1 MVNTAHDNGEGL
13 AALVRCSDG
22 RVHRRARIHPPMLLQ
37 HLSLTNVRNFI
48 RLETEVLPGATL
60 IIGANAQGKTSLLEA
75 VYYLAR
81 ASSPHAQSDRQLINF
96 LALREA
102 SPFARL
108 VAEFRRADRPQR
120 VEIRLVLE
128 PGNSTSEA
136 RLHREVLLNG
146 VRRRVSDLASGLHAV
161 LFLPQ
166 DLRVLEGPPSERRQH
181 LDSSLAQADASYGE
195 TLSEY
200 GKVLAQRNALLKQI
214 AEDGSQTSQL
224 SFWDEELAEHGATLI
239 RGRALALAEQDRL
252 AAPIHHDLTRGREA
266 LHLEY
271 IPNYDPLPP
280 AAQLGLPLQ
289 AAPDR
294 TVISWQAV
302 RDGLLRALQD
312 HRPEDLARGSTS
324 IGPHRD
330 DFRFTSNGVDLRAYG
345 SRGQN
350 RTAILA
356 LKLAEIEWL
365 HQRTSEWPVLLL
377 DEVLAELDAERRQD
391 LLQRVIAL
399 PQAMVTTADPEMF
412 DEGFRLRAAV
422 WEVAAGALRPLSP
435 AAPRHPA

>member
-1 MVNTAHDNGEGL
+1 
-13 AALVRCSDG
+13 
-22 RVHRRARIHPPMLLQ
+22 MLLQ

-48 RLETEVLPGATL
+48 RLETEVHSGATL
-60 IIGANAQGKTSLLEA
+60 IVGANAQGKTSLLEA

-96 LALREA
+96 LALQETA
-102 SPFARL
+102 PFARL

-128 PGNSTSEA
+128 PGNSSTEP

-146 VRRRVSDLASGLHAV
+146 VRRRVSDLAGGLHAV

-181 LDSSLAQADASYGE
+181 LDSSLAQADAAYGE
-195 TLSEY
+195 ALSEY
-200 GKVLAQRNALLKQI
+200 GKVLAQRNALLKQLGEHGNQ
-214 AEDGSQTSQL
+214 ASQL
-224 SFWDEELAEHGATLI
+224 TFWDEELAEHGATLI
-239 RGRALALAEQDRL
+239 RGRALALAEHDRL

-271 IPNYDPLPP
+271 LPSYDPLPP
-280 AAQLGLPLQ
+280 SAQLGLPLQ

-294 TVISWQAV
+294 TVIGRQAI
-302 RDGLLRALQD
+302 RDGLLLALEE

-324 IGPHRD
+324 MGPHRD
-330 DFRFTSNGVDLRAYG
+330 DFRFTSNGIDLRAYG

-350 RTAILA
+350 RTAMLS
-356 LKLAEIEWL
+356 LKLAEVEWL
-365 HQRTSEWPVLLL
+365 RQRTSEWPVLLL
-377 DEVLAELDAERRQD
+377 DEVLAELDGERRQD
-391 LLQRVIAL
+391 LLQRVTAL

-412 DEGFRLRAAV
+412 TREFRQHATM
-422 WEVAAGALRPLSP
+422 WEVASGALRPEPP
-435 AAPRHPA
+435 AAPGLSA

>member
-1 MVNTAHDNGEGL
+1 
-13 AALVRCSDG
+13 
-22 RVHRRARIHPPMLLQ
+22 MLLQ
-37 HLSLTNVRNFI
+37 HLSLTNVRNFV
-48 RLETEVLPGATL
+48 RLETEVPPGPTL
-60 IIGANAQGKTSLLEA
+60 VVGANAQGKTSLLEA

-96 LALREA
+96 LALQEA
-102 SPFARL
+102 TPFARL

-128 PGNSTSEA
+128 PGAPGAET

-146 VRRRVSDLASGLHAV
+146 VRRRVSDLAGGLHAV

-166 DLRVLEGPPSERRQH
+166 DLRILEGPPSERRAH
-181 LDSSLAQADASYGE
+181 LDSSLAQADAAYAE
-195 TLSEY
+195 ALSEY

-214 AEDGSQTSQL
+214 GEQSNHAPQL

-239 RGRALALAEQDRL
+239 RGRALALAEHDRL
-252 AAPIHHDLTRGREA
+252 AAPIHRDLTRERET

-271 IPNYDPLPP
+271 LPSYDPLPAP
-280 AAQLGLPLQ
+280 GAQLDLPLQ

-294 TVISWQAV
+294 TVVSRQAI
-302 RDGLLRALQD
+302 RDGLLHALERL
-312 HRPEDLARGSTS
+312 RPEDLARGSTS
-324 IGPHRD
+324 LGPHRD
-330 DFRFTSNGVDLRAYG
+330 DFRFTSNGIDLRAYG

-350 RTAILA
+350 RTAMLS
-356 LKLAEIEWL
+356 LKLAEVEWL

-377 DEVLAELDAERRQD
+377 DEVLAELDGERRQD

-399 PQAMVTTADPEMF
+399 PQSMVTAADIEMF
-412 DEGFRLRAAV
+412 GADFRRKATV
-422 WEVAAGALRPLSP
+422 WQVAAGALRPVPSDARP
-435 AAPRHPA
+435 NPG

>member
-1 MVNTAHDNGEGL
+1 
-13 AALVRCSDG
+13 
-22 RVHRRARIHPPMLLQ
+22 MLLQ

-48 RLETEVLPGATL
+48 RLETEVHSGATL
-60 IIGANAQGKTSLLEA
+60 IVGANAQGKTSLLEA

-96 LALREA
+96 LALQETA
-102 SPFARL
+102 PFARL

-128 PGNSTSEA
+128 PGNASTEP

-146 VRRRVSDLASGLHAV
+146 VRRHVSDLAGGLHAV

-166 DLRVLEGPPSERRQH
+166 DLRVLEGPPSERRHH
-181 LDSSLAQADASYGE
+181 LDSSLAQADAAYAE
-195 TLSEY
+195 ALSEY
-200 GKVLAQRNALLKQI
+200 GKVLAQRNALLKQLGEHGNQ
-214 AEDGSQTSQL
+214 ASQL
-224 SFWDEELAEHGATLI
+224 TFWDEELAEHGATLI

-271 IPNYDPLPP
+271 LPSYDPLPP
-280 AAQLGLPLQ
+280 SAQLGLPLQ

-294 TVISWQAV
+294 TVIGRQAI
-302 RDGLLRALQD
+302 RDGLLHALEE

-324 IGPHRD
+324 MGPHRD
-330 DFRFTSNGVDLRAYG
+330 DFRFTSNGIDLRAYG

-350 RTAILA
+350 RTALLA
-356 LKLAEIEWL
+356 LKLAEVEWL

-377 DEVLAELDAERRQD
+377 DEVLAELDDERRQD
-391 LLQRVIAL
+391 LVQRVTAL

-412 DEGFRLRAAV
+412 SREFRQHATM
-422 WEVAAGALRPLSP
+422 WEIAAGALRPLPP
-435 AAPRHPA
+435 AAPGLPA

>member
-1 MVNTAHDNGEGL
+1 
-13 AALVRCSDG
+13 
-22 RVHRRARIHPPMLLQ
+22 MLLQ

-48 RLETEVLPGATL
+48 RLETEVPSGATL
-60 IIGANAQGKTSLLEA
+60 IVGANAQGKTSLLEA

-102 SPFARL
+102 TPFARL

-128 PGNSTSEA
+128 PGNASTEP

-146 VRRRVSDLASGLHAV
+146 VRRRVSDLAGGLHAV

-181 LDSSLAQADASYGE
+181 IDSSLAQADAAYAE
-195 TLSEY
+195 ALSEY
-200 GKVLAQRNALLKQI
+200 GKVLAQRNALLKQLG
-214 AEDGSQTSQL
+214 EQGNQTSQL

-239 RGRALALAEQDRL
+239 RARALALTEHDRL
-252 AAPIHHDLTRGREA
+252 AAPIHHDLTRGRET

-271 IPNYDPLPP
+271 LPSYDPLPP
-280 AAQLGLPLQ
+280 ATQLGLPLQ

-294 TVISWQAV
+294 TVISRQAI
-302 RDGLLRALQD
+302 RDGLLHALEEQ
-312 HRPEDLARGSTS
+312 RQEDLARGSTS
-324 IGPHRD
+324 LGPHRD
-330 DFRFTSNGVDLRAYG
+330 DFRFTSNGIDLRAYG

-350 RTAILA
+350 RTAMLA
-356 LKLAEIEWL
+356 LKLAEVEWL

-377 DEVLAELDAERRQD
+377 DEVLAELDGERRQD
-391 LLQRVIAL
+391 LLHRVTAL
-399 PQAMVTTADPEMF
+399 PQAMVTTADAEMF
-412 DEGFRLRAAV
+412 NEEFRRRATV
-422 WEVAAGALRPLSP
+422 WEVAAGTLRPLQP
-435 AAPRHPA
+435 AAPRDPA

>member
-1 MVNTAHDNGEGL
+1 
-13 AALVRCSDG
+13 
-22 RVHRRARIHPPMLLQ
+22 MLLQ

-48 RLETEVLPGATL
+48 RLETEVLSGTTL
-60 IIGANAQGKTSLLEA
+60 IVGANAQGKTSLLEA

-128 PGNSTSEA
+128 PGNTSSEPH
-136 RLHREVLLNG
+136 LHREVLLNG
-146 VRRRVSDLASGLHAV
+146 VRRRVSDLAGGLHAV

-181 LDSSLAQADASYGE
+181 LDSSLAQADAAYAE
-195 TLSEY
+195 ALAEY
-200 GKVLAQRNALLKQI
+200 GKVLSQRNALLKQLG
-214 AEDGSQTSQL
+214 EQGNQTSQL

-239 RGRALALAEQDRL
+239 RSRALALAEHDRL
-252 AAPIHHDLTRGREA
+252 AAPIHSDLTRGRET

-271 IPNYDPLPP
+271 LPSFDPLPA

-289 AAPDR
+289 ATPDR
-294 TVISWQAV
+294 TGIGRQAI
-302 RDGLLRALQD
+302 RDGLLRALEEQ
-312 HRPEDLARGSTS
+312 RPEDLARGSTS
-324 IGPHRD
+324 VGPHRD
-330 DFRFTSNGVDLRAYG
+330 DFRFTSNGIDLRAYG

-350 RTAILA
+350 RTAMLA
-356 LKLAEIEWL
+356 LKLAEAEWL

-377 DEVLAELDAERRQD
+377 DEVLAELDSERRQD
-391 LLQRVIAL
+391 LLQRVANL
-399 PQAMVTTADPEMF
+399 PQAMITTADVEMF
-412 DEGFRLRAAV
+412 HEGFRQRASV
-422 WEVAAGALRPLSP
+422 WEIKAGELRPLQP
-435 AAPRHPA
+435 NPPRDAV

>member
-1 MVNTAHDNGEGL
+1 
-13 AALVRCSDG
+13 
-22 RVHRRARIHPPMLLQ
+22 MLLQ

-48 RLETEVLPGATL
+48 RLETEVLSGATL
-60 IIGANAQGKTSLLEA
+60 IVGANAQGKTSLLEA

-102 SPFARL
+102 APFARL

-128 PGNSTSEA
+128 PGNSSTEP

-146 VRRRVSDLASGLHAV
+146 VRRRVSDLAGGLHAV

-181 LDSSLAQADASYGE
+181 LDSSLAQADAAYAES
-195 TLSEY
+195 LSEY
-200 GKVLAQRNALLKQI
+200 GRVLAQRNALLKQLG
-214 AEDGSQTSQL
+214 DQGNQTSQL

-239 RGRALALAEQDRL
+239 RGRALALAEHDRL
-252 AAPIHHDLTRGREA
+252 AAPIHHDLTRGRET

-271 IPNYDPLPP
+271 LPSYDPLPP
-280 AAQLGLPLQ
+280 AAQLGLPIQ
-289 AAPDR
+289 TAPDR
-294 TVISWQAV
+294 TVVSRQAI
-302 RDGLLRALQD
+302 RDGLLHALEEQ
-312 HRPEDLARGSTS
+312 RPEDLARGSTS
-324 IGPHRD
+324 LGPHRD
-330 DFRFTSNGVDLRAYG
+330 DFRFTSNGIDLRSYG

-350 RTAILA
+350 RTAMLA
-356 LKLAEIEWL
+356 LKLAEVEWL

-377 DEVLAELDAERRQD
+377 DEVLAELDSERRQD
-391 LLQRVIAL
+391 LLRRVTDL
-399 PQAMVTTADPEMF
+399 PQAMVTTADVEMF
-412 DEGFRLRAAV
+412 DEEFCQRATV
-422 WEVAAGALRPLSP
+422 WEVAAGALRPWQPS
-435 AAPRHPA
+435 APRDPA

>member
-1 MVNTAHDNGEGL
+1 MDGEGPGAL
-13 AALVRCSDG
+13 ACFSACRLDP
-22 RVHRRARIHPPMLLQ
+22 RARINSPMLLQ

-48 RLETEVLPGATL
+48 RLETEVLSGTTL
-60 IIGANAQGKTSLLEA
+60 IVGANAQGKTSLLEA

-102 SPFARL
+102 APFARL

-128 PGNSTSEA
+128 PGNTSSEP

-146 VRRRVSDLASGLHAV
+146 VRRRVSDLAGGLHAV

-181 LDSSLAQADASYGE
+181 LDSSLAQADAAYAE
-195 TLSEY
+195 ALSEY
-200 GKVLAQRNALLKQI
+200 GKVLAQRNALLKQLG
-214 AEDGSQTSQL
+214 EQGNQTSQL

-239 RGRALALAEQDRL
+239 RSRALALAEHDRL
-252 AAPIHHDLTRGREA
+252 AAPIHHDLTRGRET

-271 IPNYDPLPP
+271 LPSFDPLPP

-289 AAPDR
+289 ATPDR
-294 TVISWQAV
+294 TVISRQAI
-302 RDGLLRALQD
+302 RDGLLHAFEEQ
-312 HRPEDLARGSTS
+312 RPEDLARGSTS
-324 IGPHRD
+324 VGPHRD
-330 DFRFTSNGVDLRAYG
+330 DFRFTSNGIDLRAYG

-350 RTAILA
+350 RTAMLA
-356 LKLAEIEWL
+356 LKLAEVEWL

-377 DEVLAELDAERRQD
+377 DEVLAELDGERRQD
-391 LLQRVIAL
+391 LLHRVTNL
-399 PQAMVTTADPEMF
+399 PQAMVTTADVEMF
-412 DEGFRLRAAV
+412 DEGFRQQARV
-422 WEVAAGALRPLSP
+422 WEVAAGELRPLRAEHP
-435 AAPRHPA
+435 RDAA